1 MGPQMPLFLAGLLV
15 RGGALSAQVVEE
27 ALQRQV
33 LAGGA
38 LDSSLL
44 ELGAIEEPQLAEF
57 LARASG
63 LPLAPE
69 EPLAVPDQKLRR
81 LFPLRLAE
89 RHGLVPFAQEER
101 TLRVACTYP
110 ADAALLEEM
119 GFLLSQRIE
128 AYVAPEFRIRVAIER
143 LYGHAA
149 SARMHELARRC
160 GMALA
165 PAAAAP
171 PAAPPPTVDPERVAP
186 PDWSVG
192 EALTRLEAATGRDE
206 AIEVALRFCRR
217 SFSWVALFGLV
228 GGKAVGWDA
237 IGETPGAERR
247 VEQVVQPLDEDT
259 VLATV
264 VRTQGRYLGP
274 IADTASNRR
283 LLERMGRGLPQ
294 AAFVHPVDVG
304 NRTVA
309 LVWADN
315 AASPVAPVAAAE
327 AMVVVQALG
336 QALERLIRGRKAAV
350 SLPEDGAEAPAGAD
364 AAHEPLPAPAADG
377 SPSSS
382 APAAAPAEPPRHDGA
397 PPASVAGESRAP
409 LTAPAA
415 ASAAPRPET
424 GSLASAAAPAPTVR
438 LEAGPSPVVAQGA
451 VRPEP
456 GSPLPASA
464 AFRREEGAAVAA
476 RVHHEALPT
485 PSTAAAP
492 AVARAPREAE
502 RPARP
507 VASGSLLQAC
517 SGTEALLAAA
527 TDGERA
533 EALARIA
540 GSGAVGAE
548 LLVALLPGPLRTDA
562 SGAVCGGVVLDA
574 LAALGPWAVPAL
586 ARAAGSPSSTVRYW
600 VAVLLAG
607 TDDPLAHAALAR
619 LASDADPHVA
629 GIARVAA
636 RPA

>member
-1 MGPQMPLFLAGLLV
+1 MPLFLAGLLV
-15 RGGALSAQVVEE
+15 RCGVLSPQLVEE

-44 ELGAIEEPQLAEF
+44 ELGASDEPRLAEF
-57 LARASG
+57 LARASA
-63 LPLAPE
+63 LPLVGNE
-69 EPLAVPDQKLRR
+69 QLAAPDQRLRR

-89 RHGLVPFAQEER
+89 RHGLVPFAQEDR

-110 ADAALLEEM
+110 SDAALLEEM

-128 AYVAPEFRIRVAIER
+128 AYVAPEFRIRLAIER

-160 GMALA
+160 GVTVTATGA
-165 PAAAAP
+165 THA
-171 PAAPPPTVDPERVAP
+171 PAAPPNADPERVVP
-186 PDWSVG
+186 PDWTVSD
-192 EALTRLEAATGRDE
+192 AQARLEAAASRDE

-237 IGETPGAERR
+237 IGEEPGAERQ
-247 VEQVVQPLDEDT
+247 VEQIAQPLDEET

-274 IADTASNRR
+274 LAESEGNRR
-283 LLERMGRGLPQ
+283 LLERMGREVPQ
-294 AAFVHPVDVG
+294 TAFVHPVEVG

-315 AASPVAPVAAAE
+315 GAAAVAPVAAAE

-336 QALERLIRGRKAAV
+336 NALERLIRGRKAAV
-350 SLPEDGAEAPAGAD
+350 ELHTDEAATLLETASVEAAPAD
-364 AAHEPLPAPAADG
+364 EPAPAATEHEHERG
-377 SPSSS
+377 HESEPAAEIEAEETELEVEASPPE
-382 APAAAPAEPPRHDGA
+382 AAAIAELELDPEVVAAEERAAPPAAA
-397 PPASVAGESRAP
+397 
-409 LTAPAA
+409 TAPG
-415 ASAAPRPET
+415 PR
-424 GSLASAAAPAPTVR
+424 
-438 LEAGPSPVVAQGA
+438 
-451 VRPEP
+451 
-456 GSPLPASA
+456 
-464 AFRREEGAAVAA
+464 
-476 RVHHEALPT
+476 
-485 PSTAAAP
+485 
-492 AVARAPREAE
+492 
-502 RPARP
+502 RP
-507 VASGSLLQAC
+507 VSPGPLEQAC
-517 SGTEALLAAA
+517 RGADSLLAAV
-527 TDGERA
+527 TDSERA

-540 GSGAVGAE
+540 GSGSVGAE
-548 LLVALLPGPLRTDA
+548 LLVALLPGPLRTDS
-562 SGAVCGGVVLDA
+562 SGAICGGVVLDA

-619 LASDADPHVA
+619 LALDSDPHVA
-629 GIARVAA
+629 GLARVAVQPEA
-636 RPA
+636 